1 MCHNRPDMTRETVV
15 SVLEQ
20 ADQDFKFVI
29 SDNSSNDE
37 VEQLVKSEFPF
48 LNYVRHK
55 PMTLDHIGLCMR
67 SAVTDYVCVFHDDD
81 LLKNNFVTEVKKA
94 IHESPEAVAIG
105 CNAFIEEY
113 GVLNKHPSFMALNKK
128 VKITTPHQLASRY
141 FSRHQLGIA
150 PFPSYVYKRN
160 SALLSPLDT
169 NSGKHADVAWL
180 LSLLKLGPII
190 WINQKLMTYR
200 IHGDNDGLLESRR
213 DRLKL
218 LQFIKRNLS
227 WLGVD
232 IIEDYRCSF
241 VYKPLI
247 RSTQILGYNVNR
259 CNVASLF
266 LHYYSCRR
274 YSRLSTYTNAIY
286 RAWVKA
292 IA

>member
-1 MCHNRPDMTRETVV
+1 MTRDAVI
-15 SVLEQ
+15 SVLAQ

-29 SDNSSNDE
+29 SDNSSNDD

-55 PMTLDHIGLCMR
+55 PMVLDHIGWCMK

-81 LLKNNFVTEVKKA
+81 LLKNNFVTEMKKT
-94 IHESPEAVAIG
+94 INESPEAVAIG

-113 GVLNKHPSFMALNKK
+113 GVLKKHPSFIAIKK
-128 VKITTPHQLASRY
+128 TVKITTPHQLASRY

-150 PFPSYVYKRN
+150 PFPSYVYKR
-160 SALLSPLDT
+160 SCALLSPLDK

-180 LSLLKLGPII
+180 LSLLNLGPII
-190 WINQKLMTYR
+190 WINQKLMIYR
-200 IHGDNDGLLESRR
+200 IHGENDGLLESRR

-241 VYKPLI
+241 VYKPLV
-247 RSTQILGYNVNR
+247 RGTSLSECNANR
-259 CNVASLF
+259 RNVASLY
-266 LHYYSCRR
+266 LRYYTCSR
-274 YSRLSTYTNAIY
+274 YGRLSTYTNAIC
-286 RAWVKA
+286 RAWVKV
-292 IA
+292 IS